1 MTEAGDYGSALG
13 ELEQILARLE
23 STMVDVDELTQQVRR
38 AAVLIE
44 QCRSRLRSV
53 ESDVSGVLTEL
64 GHLGS
69 DPEDGP

>member
-23 STMVDVDELTQQVRR
+23 STMVDVDELAQQVRR
-38 AAVLIE
+38 AAELIA

-64 GHLGS
+64 GQLGT
-69 DPEDGP
+69 DPEDGQ